1 MTYFIQHAQA
11 VDELSRE
18 LVAAGFSPFVTTRCD
33 ALARLS
39 EALDVAAGV
48 LTVPRDDNAIGIAA
62 GVALAGGHPAVLM
75 SDSGPGSAAEAIGSV
90 VAPHDV
96 AMLFVVAVGGPADP
110 AADDLPMVRISEQVL
125 DEFGIAS
132 VPLDP
137 TRPAAAPV
145 AEVRGIVRDQFRPAA
160 LLVPAA
166 AFGRAA

>member
-18 LVAAGFSPFVTTRCD
+18 LVAAGFSPFVTTGCD
-33 ALARLS
+33 ALARLA
-39 EALDVAAGV
+39 EALDLAAGV
-48 LTVPRDDNAIGIAA
+48 LTVPREDNAIGIAA
-62 GVALAGGHPAVLM
+62 GIALAGGHPAVLLR
-75 SDSGPGSAAEAIGSV
+75 DSGPGGCAAAIGSV

-137 TRPAAAPV
+137 ARPAAAPV
-145 AEVRGIVRDQFRPAA
+145 AEVRAIVHDQCRSAA